1 MKGGRGRTAIAK
13 AMNSN
18 DTTMLGSP
26 PFDRGI
32 HRDEAVEVDN
42 VIVSGELELDMTGRK
57 QR

>member
-1 MKGGRGRTAIAK
+1 
-13 AMNSN
+13 MNSN